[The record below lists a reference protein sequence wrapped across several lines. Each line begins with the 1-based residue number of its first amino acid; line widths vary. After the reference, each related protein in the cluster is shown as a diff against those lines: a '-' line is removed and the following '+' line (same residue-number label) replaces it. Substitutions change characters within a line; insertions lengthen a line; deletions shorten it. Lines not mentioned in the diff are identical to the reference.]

1 MSFTVIGFIVSV
13 AVGIVASIYTLRW
26 YLYSKIAADGAQIIA
41 SVINVVQIQLMT
53 LFFNWTAF
61 RLTDMENQRTDTIYE
76 DSMIVKLFCFQFVN
90 NYASF
95 YYLAFVAG
103 SRPIPPGGA
112 ANSAVN
118 TPLLLSIPPSLCNTP
133 SSLYILP
140 SLYIYPLTVPPP

>member
-1 MSFTVIGFIVSV
+1 MSFTVIGVLVSI

-26 YLYSKIAADGAQIIA
+26 YLYSKIAADGAQIVA

-61 RLTDMENQRTDTIYE
+61 RLTDLENQRTDTIYE

-112 ANSAVN
+112 SNSAV
-118 TPLLLSIPPSLCNTP
+118 SA
-133 SSLYILP
+133 SS
-140 SLYIYPLTVPPP
+140 